1 MKKLFL
7 SLIVVSF
14 VTMLSACA
22 QQQSQNAYNEG
33 EVGKQSDIEFGV
45 IKAVKH
51 VKVQAQS
58 SGAGTIGGAAAGG
71 VVGSTAGG
79 GKGAILTTIAGAL
92 AGGFAGS
99 AAENALN
106 NKVGIQ
112 YIIKKEN
119 GKTVSIVQNIDKDDQ
134 PLHIGQRVMIQT
146 SGEYQAASGRGQH
159 GAQNGQYQRVLPADD
174 SDSNQ

>member
-7 SLIVVSF
+7 SLVVLSF
-14 VTMLSACA
+14 VSMLSACA
-22 QQQSQNAYNEG
+22 QQQSQNAYNDN
-33 EVGKQSDIEFGV
+33 EVGKQTDIEFGV

-58 SGAGTIGGAAAGG
+58 SEIGTLGGAAVGG
-71 VVGSTAGG
+71 VGGSEFGN
-79 GKGAILTTIAGAL
+79 GKGAILTTIAGAI

-112 YIIKKEN
+112 YVIKKEN
-119 GKTVSIVQNIDKDDQ
+119 GKTVSIVQNIDKDDK

-146 SGEYQAASGRGQH
+146 SGEYQQASGRGQH

-174 SDSNQ
+174 SDGQ